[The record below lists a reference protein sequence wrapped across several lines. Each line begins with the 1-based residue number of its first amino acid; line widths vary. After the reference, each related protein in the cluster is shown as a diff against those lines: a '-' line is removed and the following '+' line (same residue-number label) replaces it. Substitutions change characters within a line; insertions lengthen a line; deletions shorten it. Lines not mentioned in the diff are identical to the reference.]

1 MIITKEQKKFWKGLD
16 KALSLCYNE
25 DTKRDTEDLKMKYRV
40 YNEKNYSERMG
51 CYLATYFRTKR
62 EAVAF
67 AQTLGGDVHVERKVC
82 DTWVAC

>member
-1 MIITKEQKKFWKGLD
+1 
-16 KALSLCYNE
+16 
-25 DTKRDTEDLKMKYRV
+25 MKYRV

-67 AQTLGGDVHVERKVC
+67 AQTLGGDAHVERKVC
-82 DTWVAC
+82 DTWVTC

>member
-1 MIITKEQKKFWKGLD
+1 
-16 KALSLCYNE
+16 
-25 DTKRDTEDLKMKYRV
+25 MKYRV

-62 EAVAF
+62 EAVTF
-67 AQTLGGDVHVERKVC
+67 AQALGGDVHVERKVC